1 MSMTAADRLGQT
13 RASGGYLHDVMFWSG
28 IDDFVSKTVQ
38 FVRDGVEAGEP
49 VLVALPAER
58 VAAVRRGLGGSA
70 SAVAFADMES
80 LGANPACIINAW
92 VEFAHANA
100 GRPSRGVGEPLWP
113 GRRSAEVAEC
123 QLHEALLNVA
133 IGDQTPLW
141 LRCPYDA
148 SSLPSSVLDQARRT
162 HPWVADPAGQSRR
175 SEGYAGAQAGERAFA
190 AALPE
195 PIGRPIERCVAPDSL
210 RGLRDLV
217 VYAARVS
224 GVSADRC
231 SDLGLA
237 VHELGVNSIL
247 HGGGSGL
254 LRLWREPGDLV
265 CEVSDSGLVGDP
277 LTGRI
282 PPGDEEA
289 EGRGLWMVN
298 QLCDLVQLRSGTSGT
313 AVRVHTWL

>member
-1 MSMTAADRLGQT
+1 MSMTAADRLGPT
-13 RASGGYLHDVMFWSG
+13 RASSGYLHDVMFWTG
-28 IDDFVSKTVQ
+28 LDDFVSRTVQ
-38 FVRDGVEAGEP
+38 FVRDGVDAGEP

-58 VAAVRRGLGGSA
+58 VAAVRRGLGPH
-70 SAVAFADMES
+70 AVGVSFAEMETV
-80 LGANPACIINAW
+80 GANPACIINAW
-92 VEFAHANA
+92 VEFARDS
-100 GRPSRGVGEPLWP
+100 GDRPSRGVGEPLWP
-113 GRRSAEVAEC
+113 GRRSAEVVEC

-133 IGDQTPLW
+133 IDAQFPLW

-148 SSLPSSVLDQARRT
+148 GELPSGVLDHARHT
-162 HPWVADPAGQSRR
+162 HPWVADPSGRSQR
-175 SEGYAGAQAGERAFA
+175 SEGYAGVLAGAQAFA
-190 AALPE
+190 SPLPL
-195 PIGRPIERCVAPDSL
+195 PGGRPIERHVAPDTL

-265 CEVSDSGLVGDP
+265 CEVTDTGRVGDP
-277 LTGRI
+277 LAGRV
-282 PPGDEEA
+282 PPPDEA
-289 EGRGLWMVN
+289 DEGRGLWMVN
-298 QLCDLVQLRSGTSGT
+298 QLCDLVQLRSGPAGT
-313 AVRVHTWL
+313 TVRVHTWL